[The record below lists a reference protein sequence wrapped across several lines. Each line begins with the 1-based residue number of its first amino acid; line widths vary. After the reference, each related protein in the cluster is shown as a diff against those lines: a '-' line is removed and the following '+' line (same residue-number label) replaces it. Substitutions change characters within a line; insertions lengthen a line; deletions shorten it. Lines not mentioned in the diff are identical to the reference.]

1 MIYVTGD
8 THGELGR
15 FYGDLQSETNGPS
28 AGDFLIVCGDFGFV
42 FQIHGTVAYMEE
54 KRALDALSELPYT
67 ILFVDGNHENFDRLN
82 SEYETETWNGG
93 KIHRIRDNVFHLMRG
108 QVFEIEGKK
117 IFTMGG
123 GYSMDKAMRR
133 EGFSWWSDEM
143 PSNEDYRE
151 ATRNLREHSFAVDII
166 ISHTA
171 PSEIVYAM
179 GSSPDLHEI
188 ELNGFFDWILHE
200 VSFDKWYFGH
210 WHRDEE
216 HYGKFRAVYFDVLK
230 I

>member
-15 FYGDLQSETNGPS
+15 FYSGLQSETNGPS
-28 AGDFLIVCGDFGFV
+28 AADFLIVCGDFGFV
-42 FQIHGTVAYMEE
+42 FQTHGTVAYMEE

-123 GYSMDKAMRR
+123 GYSMDKAMRH

>member
-1 MIYVTGD
+1 MPHILGADEVIFDYLVASHAHFDHFDPDRVPTLLGNGKTKFIGAKDTEAECERLGIKDNLTFISVGD
-8 THGELGR
+8 KVDMGGAKLTAVRCDHGPDTPHAVGL
-15 FYGDLQSETNGPS
+15 L
-28 AGDFLIVCGDFGFV
+28 
-42 FQIHGTVAYMEE
+42 
-54 KRALDALSELPYT
+54 
-67 ILFVDGNHENFDRLN
+67 
-82 SEYETETWNGG
+82 
-93 KIHRIRDNVFHLMRG
+93 
-108 QVFEIEGKK
+108 FEIEGKK

-123 GYSMDKAMRR
+123 GYSIDKAMRR

-216 HYGKFRAVYFDVLK
+216 YYGKFRAVYFDVLK